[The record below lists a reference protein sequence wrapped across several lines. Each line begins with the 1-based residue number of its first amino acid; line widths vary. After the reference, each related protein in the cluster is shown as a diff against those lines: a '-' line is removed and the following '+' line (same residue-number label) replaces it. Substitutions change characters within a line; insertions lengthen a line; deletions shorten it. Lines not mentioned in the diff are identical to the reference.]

1 MGKDHSYV
9 RLSTDDGEGLGFL
22 RSREL
27 GSPRQSGRD
36 GEHRGVRRGKEEGGG
51 EMMRNREAE
60 VAGGVRKQR
69 EMWAERDMGK
79 QGRRCDSQRDIHG
92 GIKRYGETER

>member
-36 GEHRGVRRGKEEGGG
+36 REHRGVRGGKEEGGG
-51 EMMRNREAE
+51 EMMRNRQAK
-60 VAGGVRKQR
+60 VGGGVRKQR
-69 EMWAERDMGK
+69 DVGRDMGK
-79 QGRRCDSQRDIHG
+79 QGSRCDSQRDIHG